1 MMTEASHLEVD
12 KSSDETA
19 HGNLHLAGTD
29 KDDATVSG
37 CTGCSKEEYCL
48 CYGHPSKCSCSA
60 MMTEASRLTVDKSFD
75 ETAHGNLH
83 LAGTDKDDA
92 TVSTLEQHVAKDD
105 RRRRRNPP
113 PTPAP
118 CVKDGEFC
126 PGSDYCTCCDG
137 NAALSPQHNR
147 FHCPVT
153 GQFST
158 R

>member
-60 MMTEASRLTVDKSFD
+60 MMTEASHLEVDKSSD

-92 TVSTLEQHVAKDD
+92 TVSGCTGCSKEEYCMCYGYPSKCSCSAMMMEASHLEA
-105 RRRRRNPP
+105 RRL
-113 PTPAP
+113 
-118 CVKDGEFC
+118 EE
-126 PGSDYCTCCDG
+126 
-137 NAALSPQHNR
+137 
-147 FHCPVT
+147 
-153 GQFST
+153 
-158 R
+158 